1 MGKQNERS
9 GLKTVGGLLVLLWT
23 EKGSSSQRLNCTVA
37 AAGPW
42 CVGVELQALQ
52 PDLKKILFPGVGP
65 CPEPDPEELSTFT
78 DLFGSLQF
86 LLTFQIHFPGRYSSK
101 WQAHV
106 KTFLQTFSL
115 TNAGIRIHLKF
126 KLHEQKS
133 QHEFRVFLKSKV
145 TLAVPPPLILD
156 VTCSAQAPWCNQKG
170 PWCQGGHPVVGE
182 RFPLSIPPK
191 AMDQGLFGELS
202 AQIVTLLSP
211 CVLQHPNLPTEL
223 SRMQV
228 LVYSPSNIL
237 VPAPSGFFQTLPV
250 ALDYQQ
256 LGLDRIHCS
265 SFNGK
270 QPPPLGDQ
278 HVPTARMQSSHG
290 DQVHEGGVVYIVEQ
304 ENWDDPR
311 QDSSH
316 LPVQQSLLVCL
327 FLQHSDPFTSDFT
340 DILAGEL
347 LLERHLED
355 ILSNNRQAVTS
366 ALQDELFNTMKDS
379 KQRKKKQEKLQSAA
393 EVILSSTISIV
404 SCSSNMDFRKACL
417 QHMKVRD
424 THELSASLRE
434 SLWRVTTWKF
444 VPKVRCYSAQ
454 VKGQAE
460 SNEPTRAEI

>member
-1 MGKQNERS
+1 MLREIRQVLRLIKLMGRQNERS
-9 GLKTVGGLLVLLWT
+9 GLKNVGGLLVLLWT

-86 LLTFQIHFPGRYSSK
+86 LLTFQIHFPGCYSSK

-202 AQIVTLLSP
+202 AQIV
-211 CVLQHPNLPTEL
+211 
-223 SRMQV
+223 

-265 SFNGK
+265 SFN
-270 QPPPLGDQ
+270 
-278 HVPTARMQSSHG
+278 ASHG
-290 DQVHEGGVVYIVEQ
+290 DLVHEGGVVYIVEQ

-454 VKGQAE
+454 VKDQAE